1 MVEVEAKAAESLCH
15 NRVVCI
21 VSVIV
26 VIQLIITFTG
36 TVVSSIVVVVVT
48 AIATDVFPSLSS
60 SKRRLTEES
69 KLLSVVTAAMLCIC
83 LNSH

>member
-36 TVVSSIVVVVVT
+36 TVVSSIVVV
-48 AIATDVFPSLSS
+48 DVFPSLSS

-69 KLLSVVTAAMLCIC
+69 KLLSVVTAAML
-83 LNSH
+83 

>member
-1 MVEVEAKAAESLCH
+1 
-15 NRVVCI
+15 
-21 VSVIV
+21 
-26 VIQLIITFTG
+26 
-36 TVVSSIVVVVVT
+36 
-48 AIATDVFPSLSS
+48 VFPSLSS